1 MRSIK
6 KLVLVAVGVLGL
18 VAFVSGA
25 ALAEPIVGKNGKPR
39 PHGCG
44 RGVKGQTV
52 PPHQTHKHV
61 HVGEHHG
68 DVHPREKHFHD
79 HVCAHYPPKPAKEK
93 KSKAKGLASY
103 EFRGF
108 HHDGRRE
115 GVPAGIVILG
125 GLGLMAGLSAGRLI
139 RRRLALTR

>member
-1 MRSIK
+1 MQSIK
-6 KLVLVAVGVLGL
+6 KLILIGAGVLGL
-18 VAFVSGA
+18 LAFMSSA
-25 ALAEPIVGKNGKPR
+25 ALGEPIVGKNGKPR

-61 HVGEHHG
+61 HVGDHHG
-68 DVHPREKHFHD
+68 DVHAREKHFHD
-79 HVCAHYPPKPAKEK
+79 HLCAHYPPKPPKDNK
-93 KSKAKGLASY
+93 NKAKGLGQF

-108 HHDGRRE
+108 HHNEPQG
-115 GVPAGIVILG
+115 GVPAGVVILG
-125 GLGLMAGLSAGRLI
+125 GFGLIAGVSATRLI

>member
-1 MRSIK
+1 MQSVR
-6 KLVLVAVGVLGL
+6 KLVLIAAGL
-18 VAFVSGA
+18 VGLLTLMAGP

-68 DVHPREKHFHD
+68 DVHAREKHFHD
-79 HVCAHYPPKPAKEK
+79 HPCAHYPPKPAKPGK
-93 KSKAKGLASY
+93 GKNKARALGPY

-108 HHDGRRE
+108 HHDRPERDGI
-115 GVPAGIVILG
+115 PAGIVILG
-125 GLGLMAGLSAGRLI
+125 GLGLVTALIGTRLV
-139 RRRLALTR
+139 RRRLD